1 MKTDRPIYLD
11 LHRIRQPIPAVV
23 SFLHRLSGAFLFLL
37 IPFLLSVFEA
47 SLASQA
53 EFASVLSSLW
63 VKVMLFG
70 VLAAFFYHL
79 FAGLRFLLLDMGL
92 GVALTSAR
100 RAAWLVIGASIV
112 SSAVLGVWLW

>member
-11 LHRIRQPIPAVV
+11 LHRIRQPLPAVV
-23 SFLHRLSGAFLFLL
+23 SLLHRLSGAFLFLL

-47 SLASQA
+47 SLSGQA
-53 EFASVLSSLW
+53 GFASVLGSLW
-63 VKVMLFG
+63 VKVILFG

-79 FAGLRFLLLDMGL
+79 FAGLRFLLLDIGW

-100 RAAWLVIGASIV
+100 RAAWLVIVASLL
-112 SSAVLGVWLW
+112 SSAVLGMWLW